1 MKELIAKFDKNI
13 SLKDFDK
20 ETQKL
25 IRNFP
30 SKKNIL
36 IKVLSKT
43 DYIFVSIVENFNKNA
58 SERVSWNLSGI
69 EL

>member
-1 MKELIAKFDKNI
+1 MKELIVKFDINI

-25 IRNFP
+25 IRIFP